1 MENNDIYE
9 LCETFGVKG
18 EIVGVSILTSGHINS
33 TFKVDVDDAGKR
45 KTYIVQKV
53 NDYVFKKPEEL
64 MENIINVTDFIR
76 KKKTENGHGRT
87 LRFLKTQDGKGV
99 AKVDKEY
106 FRIYE
111 YVPNTETYD
120 ITDNPNIIYETGL
133 AFGEFQSIL
142 SDYPAGTLHETIP
155 NFHNTIDRFNNFEQA
170 IINNFAGRADDVAYA
185 IADYLDIKDLACQ
198 MTQMQQAGVLPQR
211 VTHNDTKCN
220 NVLFDVKTKKH
231 ACVIDLD
238 TVMPGLAGFD
248 FGDAIRFIANTA
260 TEDEKD
266 LTKVELDLAKF
277 RAFTEGFIDG
287 CGESLT
293 EKEIETLPLGAITM
307 TAECG
312 ARFLT
317 DYLDGDRYFKINYPE
332 HNLDRALCQLKL
344 AQDMI
349 AKQPE
354 MMQVIYECLSKK
366 ELY

>member
-18 EIVGVSILTSGHINS
+18 EIVGVSILSSGHINS
-33 TFKVDVDDAGKR
+33 TFKVDVDENGSMKS
-45 KTYIVQKV
+45 YIVQRV

-64 MENIINVTDFIR
+64 MENIMGVTDFIE
-76 KKKTENGHGRT
+76 KKKGAGKT
-87 LRFLKTQDGKGV
+87 LKFLKTKDGKGITN
-99 AKVDKEY
+99 VDGEY

-111 YVPNTETYD
+111 FVQNTETYD
-120 ITDNPNIIYETGL
+120 ITENPKIIYETGL
-133 AFGEFQSIL
+133 AFGEFQELL
-142 SDYPAGTLHETIP
+142 SDYPAGILFDTIP
-155 NFHNTIDRFNNFEQA
+155 NFHNTINRFENFEAA
-170 IINNFAGRADDVAYA
+170 IDNNYAGRVPQVLEA
-185 IADYLDIKDLACQ
+185 IADYLIIKDTVTQ
-198 MTQMQQAGVLPQR
+198 MTAMAQRGELPQR

-220 NVLFDVKTKKH
+220 NVLFDTNTKKH
-231 ACVIDLD
+231 TCVIDLD

-266 LTKVELDLAKF
+266 LSKVMLDLAKF
-277 RAFTEGFIDG
+277 EAFTKGFIDG

-293 EKEIETLPLGAITM
+293 SKEIETLPLGAITM

-312 ARFLT
+312 VRFLT
-317 DYLDGDRYFKINYPE
+317 DYLDGDKYFKINYPD

-349 AKQPE
+349 SKQAE
-354 MMQVIYECLSKK
+354 MSAIVQECLVKK
-366 ELY
+366 ELQ

>member
-9 LCETFGVKG
+9 LCETFGVNG
-18 EIVGVSILTSGHINS
+18 EIVGVSILSSGHINS
-33 TFKVDVDDAGKR
+33 TFKVDVDEHGTMKS
-45 KTYIVQKV
+45 YIVQKV
-53 NDYVFKKPEEL
+53 NDYVFKQPEQL
-64 MENIINVTDFIR
+64 MENIMGVTDFID
-76 KKKTENGHGRT
+76 KKKEGGKSKT
-87 LRFLKTQDGKGV
+87 LKFLKTKEGKGITN
-99 AKVDKEY
+99 VDGEY

-111 YVPNTETYD
+111 FVQNTETYD
-120 ITDNPNIIYETGL
+120 ITENPKIIYETGL
-133 AFGEFQSIL
+133 AFGEFQQLL
-142 SDYPAGTLHETIP
+142 SDYPAESLYETIP
-155 NFHNTIDRFNNFEQA
+155 DFHNTIQRFVNFENA
-170 IINNFAGRADDVAYA
+170 IDNNYAGRVPFVLEP
-185 IADYLDIKDLACQ
+185 IADYLLIKSTVTK
-198 MTQMQQAGVLPQR
+198 MTEMSQNGELPHR

-220 NVLFDVKTKKH
+220 NVLFDTNTKKH

-266 LTKVELDLAKF
+266 LSKVMLDLGKF
-277 RAFTEGFIDG
+277 EAFTKGFIDG
-287 CGESLT
+287 CGGSLT

-312 ARFLT
+312 VRFLT

-349 AKQPE
+349 EKQDE
-354 MMQVIYECLSKK
+354 MSAIVQKCLTKK
-366 ELY
+366 ELQ